1 MSGIA
6 LVKEDAAITSKI
18 RFVSCSKDASLQIWE
33 TGFIENVSTLDGDG
47 NKTIQHT
54 LSGHHESVTCLYFC
68 YQYGSIQ
75 LNE

>member
-1 MSGIA
+1 VSGIA

-18 RFVSCSKDASLQIWE
+18 RFVSCSTSLQIWE

-54 LSGHHESVTCLYFC
+54 LSGHHESVTFLYFC